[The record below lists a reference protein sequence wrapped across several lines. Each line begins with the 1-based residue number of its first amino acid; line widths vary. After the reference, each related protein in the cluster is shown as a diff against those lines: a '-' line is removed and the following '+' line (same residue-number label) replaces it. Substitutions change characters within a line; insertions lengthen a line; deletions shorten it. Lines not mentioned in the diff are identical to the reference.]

1 MFFVPIQSISQQK
14 WQQPKHH
21 YSIWVTLEKPAGH
34 SFSFNPDG
42 IKERPRS
49 YHKMLTSWKYLLRTK
64 LPRTALGL
72 MGSWTPG
79 LLVKTLSMHWKTQML
94 CILTVPFLLTL
105 LKGPPNNCWEFE
117 TSLQTMNS
125 ERATEYSQICHY
137 FIPGFMPKLFN
148 WNHESSSIPCW

>member
-21 YSIWVTLEKPAGH
+21 YNIWVTLEKPAGH

-42 IKERPRS
+42 IKERPKS
-49 YHKMLTSWKYLLRTK
+49 YHKMLTSSKYHPHTK

-72 MGSWTPG
+72 MGSWIPG

-94 CILTVPFLLTL
+94 CILAVPFLLTL
-105 LKGPPNNCWEFE
+105 LKGQLIIAGSSKTPYRQWTLNK
-117 TSLQTMNS
+117 QQNS
-125 ERATEYSQICHY
+125 CRSVTISFLV
-137 FIPGFMPKLFN
+137 FIPKLFN
-148 WNHESSSIPCW
+148 WTHESSSIPCW